1 MTIENATLCDIYS
14 CMMKTMLK
22 PLPFDRNPFEEGWKF
37 RIAVEDGIE
46 QALEQSNVAT
56 EVDRKK
62 VCAEL
67 HEPLAEQNFNEQ
79 NEKVC
84 AEVKK
89 QMEIVRFIHNYALQD
104 HLFNALA
111 TIHKY
116 CLDPSIKKEIE
127 IETRKVIE
135 RYQAED
141 KIDETNPN
149 FAVFA
154 DRAEQVYKSYAKL
167 LDNLY
172 GKDYTPATVISDEQV
187 GALSIESN
195 RITNEDI
202 MQFLIAMSQNG
213 VPTSGFKGEAQT
225 DIDKIASGRLRD
237 LKAVSGLQK
246 SNNELK
252 AKSAQGKTA

>member
-1 MTIENATLCDIYS
+1 MSE
-14 CMMKTMLK
+14 
-22 PLPFDRNPFEEGWKF
+22 
-37 RIAVEDGIE
+37 
-46 QALEQSNVAT
+46 
-56 EVDRKK
+56 
-62 VCAEL
+62 
-67 HEPLAEQNFNEQ
+67 EQNV
-79 NEKVC
+79 KVIDHPLIQHKLTLMRQKDTGTKDFR
-84 AEVKK
+84 ELLE
-89 QMEIVRFIHNYALQD
+89 EIAMLMAYEITRDFPL
-104 HLFNALA
+104 
-111 TIHKY
+111 
-116 CLDPSIKKEIE
+116 KEIE